1 MNKFIT
7 FLKSIIYETTQY
19 SHSLNSSNKKIP
31 EEFEKFYFLNFR
43 ALLYNKG
50 TKSANEAQSGIEDF
64 KKYCLNQSL
73 DTLVN
78 FLNWAKSGIEK
89 TKKENIEVP
98 LGGNVLEKIDN
109 ILNTGLYD
117 DETKKIIYKSL
128 DRYEQRKNKDISNAS
143 NEMIRKKK
151 QHEEEY
157 NTGKINYKEF
167 QKKSKSAR
175 ENFELAESNAKKD
188 YWHQL
193 RMEVNNLTK
202 SMGSEGPESTDVY
215 KLRISIIE
223 TIIKDHQDKILNDML
238 RQQSEILNKKENISY
253 EKIDEI
259 PIDPSLP
266 SKINSARQNWNT
278 IIKLFSELSKSVIDK
293 QNKKELLKTV
303 PKQYLIF
310 APLFFNDILS
320 EFSLD
325 NDITINQYNDILT
338 KSFLKDLSPE
348 FKYYLDEIEK
358 NKSRER
364 RLIIQKISSVLKK
377 VPSEFKN
384 TSVRI
389 EPSISKTSVPVIT
402 VATVQEISK
411 EDIEK
416 PIDILNSITHDD
428 IENSFRKDLFGSF
441 QNKMLAILKLLP
453 KIRLINNLDNKNK
466 YKKMI
471 ENCIDD
477 FEIKMLTVED
487 KLSTYLKNK
496 KIKREPFTSDD
507 RKLSET
513 LKGYEGIISRIGLE
527 DVKIELKEIN

>member
-1 MNKFIT
+1 MNKFTT
-7 FLKSIIYETTQY
+7 FLKSIIYEVTEYNQ
-19 SHSLNSSNKKIP
+19 SLDSSIKKIP

-43 ALLYNKG
+43 ALLYDKG
-50 TKSANEAQSGIEDF
+50 TESSNKAAKGIDDF
-64 KKYCLNQSL
+64 KKYCSTQSL
-73 DTLVN
+73 DMLVN
-78 FLNWAKSGIEK
+78 FLNWAKTGIEK
-89 TKKENIEVP
+89 SKKENIIVP

-117 DETKKIIYKSL
+117 DETKKIVYRSI

-143 NEMIRKKK
+143 NEMIKKNK
-151 QHEEEY
+151 QYEEEY

-167 QKKSKSAR
+167 QKKSKLAK
-175 ENFELAESNAKKD
+175 EIFDHAESNAKKD

-215 KLRISIIE
+215 KLRIATIE
-223 TIIKDHQDKILNDML
+223 TIIKDHQDQILNNML

-259 PIDPSLP
+259 PVDSSLP

-278 IIKLFSELSKSVIDK
+278 VIKLFSELGKSVVDK
-293 QNKKELLKTV
+293 QNKRQLLKTV

-325 NDITINQYNDILT
+325 NDITVNQYNDILT

-384 TSVRI
+384 APVI
-389 EPSISKTSVPVIT
+389 IQPSISRSSAPIIT
-402 VATVQEISK
+402 IATVQEVSK

-416 PIDILNSITHDD
+416 PIDILNSITYDD
-428 IENSFRKDLFGSF
+428 IEISFRKDLFGSF
-441 QNKMLAILKLLP
+441 QNKMLGILKLLP
-453 KIRLINNLDNKNK
+453 KITFMNNLDNKNK

-496 KIKREPFTSDD
+496 RIKQEPFTNDD
-507 RKLSET
+507 KKLSET
-513 LKGYEGIISRIGLE
+513 LNGFEGIVSRIGLE
-527 DVKIELKEIN
+527 NVKTQLKEIN